1 MLNIKINDEGVMTS
15 EVTGE
20 RDLVMAQLAVAVL
33 HILKEQSKD
42 EAEFEGL
49 KLQLM
54 ARLRQVNRD
63 MVQYDWRIGEE

>member
-15 EVTGE
+15 EATGE
-20 RDLVMAQLAVAVL
+20 RDLVMAQLAVAAL

-54 ARLRQVNRD
+54 ARIFQVSRD